1 MNAAHQIVALRKL
14 VTDLYGGLADMTSS
28 STPLV
33 SAVLSHKSI
42 IQSLAS
48 TAVTKD
54 RSGNVSVPGSL
65 TANRII
71 ANSVD
76 LVSAITALQSAMS
89 TKQSTLTA
97 GTGIS
102 ITGSVISLSYG
113 IDTTVTASSSNLVTS
128 GAVAAAIAG
137 GAFSLPIATTTQ
149 LGAVKI
155 GSGLSVN
162 AAGILTTPAQQ
173 NVLEVVKLNGSAL
186 TIVSKAID
194 IPVATSIA
202 FGVVKIGKGINIENG
217 VISVSMPSNITT
229 GVILGSSSASVS
241 SGAAVIPVAASGT
254 FGVVKVGVGL
264 FIEDGAIG
272 TSAESNVLEN
282 IAIGSVSSTIALSSK
297 TAVIPFAT
305 SEAFGVVKIGSGLS
319 VANGVVSAPGE
330 ANVVTGMSIA
340 GAAASLSN
348 KILIL
353 PSATSSA
360 FGVVKIDGTTLQVNA
375 SGQLFVASGG
385 GGGTV
390 TDVRINGVT
399 VLASGVANIPVGT
412 STAFGV
418 IKVDGTTLKLDSNS
432 VAFIP
437 SATTSA
443 FGIVKTD
450 GATLQVNTQG
460 QLYVRSATSSLAG
473 VVIPDYSTLSVD
485 GNGKLC
491 ARLSKAVT
499 DVKLGTATCV
509 TEGVATVP
517 LGTNAAFGVVKI
529 DGTTI
534 QVDGT
539 TSAIKVPYAGTGT
552 FGVVKY
558 DGTTIRQNGSSQ
570 LYVPMA
576 TSSVFGV
583 MKRGTGLSIPSE
595 GEDFGKVT
603 VDFSV
608 VASRS
613 YVDTLIGNINS
624 VLATVLGE

>member
-14 VTDLYGGLADMTSS
+14 VTDLYGGLADMAAS

-33 SAVLSHKSI
+33 SAILSHASI
-42 IQSLAS
+42 IKSLAS

-54 RSGNVSVPGSL
+54 GSGNVSVAGSL
-65 TANRII
+65 TASRII

-89 TKQSTLTA
+89 TKQSILTA
-97 GTGIS
+97 GSGIT

-137 GAFSLPIATTTQ
+137 GTFSLPIATATQ

-162 AAGILTTPAQQ
+162 AAGILTTTAQQ
-173 NVLEVVKLNGSAL
+173 NVLEAVKLNGSAL
-186 TIVSKAID
+186 TVVSKAVD
-194 IPVATSIA
+194 IPVATSVA
-202 FGVVKIGKGINIENG
+202 FGVIKIGKGINIENG
-217 VISVSMPSNITT
+217 IISVSIPSNITT

-282 IAIGSVSSTIALSSK
+282 VAIGSIASTIALSSK

-319 VANGVVSAPGE
+319 VVNGVVSASGE

-340 GAAASLSN
+340 GASAALSG
-348 KILIL
+348 KTLVL

-360 FGVVKIDGTTLQVNA
+360 FGVVKIDGTTIQMNA
-375 SGQLFVASGG
+375 NGQLFVASGG

-399 VLASGVANIPVGT
+399 VLASRVANIPIGT

-432 VAFIP
+432 AAFVP

-443 FGIVKTD
+443 FGVVKTD

-485 GNGKLC
+485 GNGKLY
-491 ARLSKAVT
+491 ALLSRAVS

-509 TEGVATVP
+509 TEGVATIP

-570 LYVPMA
+570 LYVPTA

-583 MKRGTGLSIPSE
+583 VKRGTGLSVPSE
-595 GEDFGKVT
+595 GEDSGKMT

-613 YVDTLIGNINS
+613 YVDGVIGNINS
-624 VLATVLGE
+624 VLAAVLGE

>member
-14 VTDLYGGLADMTSS
+14 VTDLYGGLASMTAT

-33 SAVLSHKSI
+33 SAVLSHASD

-54 RSGNVSVPGSL
+54 GSGNVSVSGSL
-65 TANRII
+65 TASRII
-71 ANSVD
+71 ASSVD

-89 TKQSTLTA
+89 TKQSALTA
-97 GTGIS
+97 GSGIS
-102 ITGSVISLSYG
+102 IVGNVISLSYG
-113 IDTTVTASSSNLVTS
+113 VDTTVTASSSNLVTS

-137 GAFSLPIATTTQ
+137 GTFSLPIATTTQ

-155 GSGLSVN
+155 GTGLSVN
-162 AAGILTTPAQQ
+162 AAGLLTTSAQQ
-173 NVLEVVKLNGSAL
+173 NVLEAVKVNGSAL
-186 TIVSKAID
+186 TIASKAVD
-194 IPVATSIA
+194 IPVATSVA
-202 FGVVKIGKGINIENG
+202 FGVVKIGTGIGIENG
-217 VISVSMPSNITT
+217 VISVSLPSSVMT
-229 GVILGSSSASVS
+229 GVIIGSSSASVS

-254 FGVVKVGVGL
+254 FGVVKVGTGL
-264 FIEDGAIG
+264 FVEGGAIG
-272 TSAESNVLEN
+272 TSAESNILEN
-282 IAIGSVSSTIALSSK
+282 VALGDISSTIALSSK
-297 TAVIPFAT
+297 TAVIPLAT

-319 VANGVVSAPGE
+319 VANGVVSASGE

-340 GAAASLSN
+340 GTAASLSN
-348 KILIL
+348 RILIL
-353 PSATSSA
+353 PSATSAA
-360 FGVVKIDGTTLQVNA
+360 FGVVKIDGTTIQMNA

-390 TDVRINGVT
+390 TDVRVNNVT
-399 VLASGVANIPVGT
+399 VLASGIANIPVGT
-412 STAFGV
+412 SSAFGV
-418 IKVDGTTLKLDSNS
+418 IKIDGTTLKLDSNS
-432 VAFIP
+432 VAFVP

-443 FGIVKTD
+443 FGVVKTD
-450 GATLQVNTQG
+450 GATLQVNGQG

-473 VVIPDYSTLSVD
+473 VVTPDYSTLSVN
-485 GNGKLC
+485 GNGKLY
-491 ARLSKAVT
+491 AILSSAVT
-499 DVKLGTATCV
+499 DVKLGTSTCV
-509 TEGVATVP
+509 TGGVATVP
-517 LGTNAAFGVVKI
+517 LGTNAAFGVVKV

-558 DGTTIRQNGSSQ
+558 DGSTIRQNGTSQ
-570 LYVPMA
+570 LYVPTA

-595 GEDFGKVT
+595 GEDSGKVT

-624 VLATVLGE
+624 VLAAVLGE